1 MSTRNESIF
10 TYCEPTEAACAHEDL
25 HLTRHNPPQLLCSPF
40 DRLAGEGAHPAEVW
54 QHAGGMLCAPR
65 GPGWLQGSAK
75 SLRKPAAPSG
85 PGCEQRAVL
94 PSRGWRLG
102 TAGGGGLPL
111 RDRLRRLRGGH
122 EEAWQDAV
130 PRGRDKMGETERKSI
145 FSVQLNESADGFNQ
159 KF

>member
-111 RDRLRRLRGGH
+111 RDRLRRLWGGH

-145 FSVQLNESADGFNQ
+145 FSVQLNESADGFN
-159 KF
+159 